1 MRAAESPMS
10 ENTVHR
16 EDGTSDTVRECAR
29 DTVIGFSEDGR
40 GNGREEVTEDIACGI
55 DLSAG
60 EGEGE
65 GALGEPIE
73 EDESTLEEDTESD
86 STDSGADATDST
98 ADATDPTADATD
110 STSGKIDSEGG
121 ERDYASLAAQD
132 LAELQGEFPEL
143 GRVKQIAELDNP
155 LRYGALRDLG
165 LSPRE
170 AYLAT
175 QKRKR
180 PDGRAHLTV
189 AMPKGAGSPGGGM
202 STRQLAE
209 ARELFSDLGDSE
221 IRSLY
226 KKVTG

>member
-1 MRAAESPMS
+1 MRTAESPMS
-10 ENTVHR
+10 EDTLHR
-16 EDGTSDTVRECAR
+16 KDNTSDTVRECAK
-29 DTVIGFSEDGR
+29 DTVIGFSEEARRDGH
-40 GNGREEVTEDIACGI
+40 EKVAEDIACAI

-73 EDESTLEEDTESD
+73 EDESTLEEDTEAD
-86 STDSGADATDST
+86 STDPT

-143 GRVKQIAELDNP
+143 GRVKHIAELDNP